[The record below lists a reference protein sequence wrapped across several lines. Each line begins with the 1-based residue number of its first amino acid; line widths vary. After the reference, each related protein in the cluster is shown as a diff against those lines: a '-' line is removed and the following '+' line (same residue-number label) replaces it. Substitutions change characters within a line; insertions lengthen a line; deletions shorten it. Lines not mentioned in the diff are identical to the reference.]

1 MTMIT
6 LPWHE
11 IDSVFLDMDGT
22 LLDLHFDNYFWQKH
36 LPVRYAELY
45 KLTHAEAQAY
55 LVPKFKAAEGTL
67 EWYSIEHWENELE
80 MDLVALK
87 QEVAHLIQVFP
98 YVPEFLDR
106 LRLHG
111 KRVVLVTNAHAKSLN
126 LKMERT
132 LLGGHFDQ
140 IHSSH
145 DFHAAKEQQAFWR
158 RLQKVEPFDP
168 ERTLM
173 IDDTLSV
180 LRSAQTYG
188 IKHLL
193 AVHQPD
199 TQAEPRDTGEFLSV
213 RSFRQLSPEI
223 PESVDPTS

>member
-1 MTMIT
+1 VIT

-22 LLDLHFDNYFWQKH
+22 LLDLHFDNYFWQHH
-36 LPVRYAELY
+36 LPVRYAEMYSLS
-45 KLTHAEAQAY
+45 HAEAHAY

-145 DFHAAKEQQAFWR
+145 DFDAAKEQQAFWQ

-180 LRSAQTYG
+180 LRSARTYG

-213 RSFRQLSPEI
+213 RSFRQISPEI
-223 PESVDPTS
+223 PESVDPIS